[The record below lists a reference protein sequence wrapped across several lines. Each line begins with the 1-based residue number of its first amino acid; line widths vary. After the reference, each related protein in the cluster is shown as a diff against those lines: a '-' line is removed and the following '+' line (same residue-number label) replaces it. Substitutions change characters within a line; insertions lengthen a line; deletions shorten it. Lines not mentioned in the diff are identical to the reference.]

1 MQANASQDEPIIASP
16 AEGVSHEPSG
26 ADVKAS
32 AEASVTPVQDDKDEI
47 IQVIAASQT
56 SSSVD
61 IDSSDPLNFGR
72 HRRDNVT
79 RKQMKIEHPKGDKKK
94 LKKYYTRQNEL
105 IDRFLGADDE
115 ERLAVEEDIRM
126 GPRIKFAVYGSFAVN
141 FGLFI
146 IQMYAAISTGSL
158 SVSQV
163 TLPNP
168 TGSLHWS
175 NHEALR
181 N

>member
-1 MQANASQDEPIIASP
+1 M
-16 AEGVSHEPSG
+16 
-26 ADVKAS
+26 
-32 AEASVTPVQDDKDEI
+32 TPVQDDKDEI